1 MEGVGVGRRTFQV
14 GVSEITGSLDS
25 RTVLGLPPM
34 YAVQKELAEGDPSD
48 FMTFVAETIWDVLD
62 A

>member
-1 MEGVGVGRRTFQV
+1 MGVDGHFSGCVRSNGL
-14 GVSEITGSLDS
+14 IHS

-34 YAVQKELAEGDPSD
+34 YAVQKELAEGDPRD
-48 FMTFVAETIWDVLD
+48 FMTLVAETIWDVLD